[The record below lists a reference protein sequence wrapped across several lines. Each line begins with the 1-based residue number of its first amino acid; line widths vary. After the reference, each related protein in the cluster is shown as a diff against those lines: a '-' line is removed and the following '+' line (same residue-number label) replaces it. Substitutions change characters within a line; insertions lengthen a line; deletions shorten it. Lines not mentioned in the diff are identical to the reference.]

1 MTTTNGAGQTLRI
14 RWASIAT
21 VVVIIVA
28 WELAAHLSPKSILR
42 DSPIVP
48 SWEFVFGRGL
58 LGISDYWRIPM
69 WAPVPQLGGARTYL
83 GAFLAIGFHSLE
95 TLSRV
100 VAGLIV
106 GATTGVLVGLALS
119 WSIPVRRTI
128 ALPVHLLR
136 MCPLLAL
143 VPLFQFW
150 FGASNLG
157 SIVYVG
163 YGVGVIFLVSTIN
176 AVSNVPS
183 KYIESARTF
192 GATKAGIYRS
202 VIWPAI
208 RPELFS
214 ALFLSLGIAWAAVI
228 GAEYIGVASGIGRMI
243 IWAENFSQTGR
254 MTLMTLFVLLY
265 ANLGFVACGFAQRW
279 ALRWLPRQ

>member
-1 MTTTNGAGQTLRI
+1 MAGASETGWLGRI
-14 RWASIAT
+14 RWTSVAT
-21 VVVIIVA
+21 VVVIIIG
-28 WELAAHLSPKSILR
+28 WEIAAHLAPRSILR

-48 SWEFVFGRGL
+48 SWEFMLGRGL
-58 LGISDYWRIPM
+58 IGVSDYWRIQM

-83 GAFLAIGFHSLE
+83 GAFLAIGYHSLQ
-95 TLSRV
+95 TLWRV
-100 VAGLIV
+100 VAGLLV
-106 GATTGVLVGLALS
+106 GATAGVLIGLALS
-119 WSIPVRRTI
+119 WSVAVRRTI

-176 AVSNVPS
+176 AVSNVPT

-202 VIWPAI
+202 IIWPAI
-208 RPELFS
+208 RPELLS

-228 GAEYIGVASGIGRMI
+228 GAEYIGVESGIGRMI

-254 MTLMTLFVLLY
+254 MMIMTLFVLLY
-265 ANLGFVACGFAQRW
+265 ANIGFAACSIFQKW
-279 ALRWLPRQ
+279 ALRWKPKQ